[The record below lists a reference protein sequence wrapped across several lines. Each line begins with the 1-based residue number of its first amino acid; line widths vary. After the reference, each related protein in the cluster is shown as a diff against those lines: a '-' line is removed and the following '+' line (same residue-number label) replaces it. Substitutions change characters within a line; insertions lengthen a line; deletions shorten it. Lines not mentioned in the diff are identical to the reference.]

1 MERNNSGQNSTDPF
15 GMLSN
20 SNHFEI
26 AGDET
31 ACSMSNLKTLEE
43 IMIHVG
49 CGQDSHSFV
58 FSSFPLE
65 SGTTCQ
71 DSSFDERVMLRLNLD
86 KAQII
91 LNCQWKQRLWTEIKP
106 SFLCNDMVTFCNS
119 EDMEWI
125 LSPQTICLWNDS
137 IYTLKIKHTYA
148 VLFMFQ
154 DVMCAIVLI
163 YNPGINYSWH
173 LHFFCLEIILYFF
186 ANVTSLIP
194 YELLILVALLISF
207 KYKRKSPWKWLFY

>member
-1 MERNNSGQNSTDPF
+1 
-15 GMLSN
+15 MLSN

-26 AGDET
+26 AGGET

-106 SFLCNDMVTFCNS
+106 SFLCNNMVTFCNF
-119 EDMEWI
+119 EDMKWI
-125 LSPQTICLWNDS
+125 LIPQIICLWNDS

-163 YNPGINYSWH
+163 YKPRYQLLMAPPFFLSWNNIV
-173 LHFFCLEIILYFF
+173 FF
-186 ANVTSLIP
+186 
-194 YELLILVALLISF
+194 LLMWPL
-207 KYKRKSPWKWLFY
+207 

>member
-1 MERNNSGQNSTDPF
+1 
-15 GMLSN
+15 
-20 SNHFEI
+20 
-26 AGDET
+26 
-31 ACSMSNLKTLEE
+31 
-43 IMIHVG
+43 MIHVR
-49 CGQDSHSFV
+49 CGQDNHSFV

-86 KAQII
+86 KGQII

-106 SFLCNDMVTFCNS
+106 SFLCKDMVTSCNS
-119 EDMEWI
+119 EDMEWF
-125 LSPQTICLWNDS
+125 LVPQTICLWNDS

-154 DVMCAIVLI
+154 DVMFAIVLI
-163 YNPGINYSWH
+163 YKPMYQ
-173 LHFFCLEIILYFF
+173 LLMAPPFFLFWNNIVFFFFFF

-194 YELLILVALLISF
+194 YELLILVAWLISF
-207 KYKRKSPWKWLFY
+207 KYKNKSCWKWLFY